1 MYVSS
6 RPAVKVRVIVNLGS
20 TPSPYIGLVMLVIIQ
35 YYVLW
40 NVFIPV
46 AIGTGTRCVH
56 VWLFVCL
63 LCVCSGPN
71 VPQGRSLCI

>member
-6 RPAVKVRVIVNLGS
+6 GPSVKVQVIVNLGS
-20 TPSPYIGLVMLVIIQ
+20 TLSPYIGLVLRVIIQ

-40 NVFIPV
+40 NVFVPV
-46 AIGTGTRCVH
+46 AIGTGTSCVH

-63 LCVCSGPN
+63 LRVCSDPN
-71 VPQGRSLCI
+71 VPQGRSLRI